1 MPVPSRPRFTVSQE
15 KEAALAKRLD
25 RLGVREDDL
34 VEKFIRASGPGGQ
47 KVNKSSSAVYLKH
60 VPTGIEVKVQSSRS
74 QALNRFNAR
83 RRLAERIEA
92 DILGKKT
99 AAKQKAEKIR
109 RQKRR
114 RSRRAKARMLA
125 DKRRQSDKKRQ
136 RGKPSR
142 DD

>member
-1 MPVPSRPRFTVSQE
+1 MPDPARPRFTVSKE
-15 KEAALAKRLD
+15 KETALAKRLD
-25 RLGVREDDL
+25 RLGVREEDL

-47 KVNKSSSAVYLKH
+47 KVNKTSSAVYLKH
-60 VPTGIEVKVQSSRS
+60 TPTGIEVKAQTTRS

-83 RRLAERIEA
+83 RQLAERIEA

-99 AAKQKAEKIR
+99 AAKQKAEKVR

-114 RSRRAKARMLA
+114 RSRRAKAKML
-125 DKRRQSDKKRQ
+125 DEKRRQGDKKRQ

>member
-1 MPVPSRPRFTVSQE
+1 MADPSRPRFAVAKA
-15 KEAALAKRLD
+15 KETALAVRLD
-25 RLGVREDDL
+25 RIGIREDDL

-47 KVNKSSSAVYLKH
+47 KVNKASSAVYLKH
-60 VPTGIEVKVQSSRS
+60 VPTGIEVKVQTSRS

-83 RRLAERIEA
+83 RRLADRIEA

-99 AAKQKAEKIR
+99 AAKQKAEKLR

-114 RSRRAKARMLA
+114 RSRRAKAKMLA
-125 DKRRQSDKKRQ
+125 DKRRQSAKKRQ
-136 RGKPSR
+136 RSKPSR

>member
-136 RGKPSR
+136 RGKPTR